1 MTTQYKLLKFG
12 NVVRL
17 SDNVCIPPDPNNSD
31 YAKYL
36 RWVEL
41 GGVPI
46 PADPI
51 PTPPN
56 PRISQLP
63 VVDPNEVAVAA
74 AKSYLISTDY
84 MMTADYDKD
93 TDAVKILRSQ
103 ARATI
108 RSFINTNH

>member
-56 PRISQLP
+56 PRIAAIKSELIALDARRIRP
-63 VVDPNEVAVAA
+63 LAEDNKSVLVALNAEAVA
-74 AKSYLISTDY
+74 
-84 MMTADYDKD
+84 
-93 TDAVKILRSQ
+93 LRTELQSLS
-103 ARATI
+103 A
-108 RSFINTNH
+108 